1 MPVRHKIFLTSIYL
15 FTAVLFFPSLQTLN
29 FLITAVL
36 VISALSFNSFREKI
50 AILKQRKVLW
60 WMLIFILLIFISIWL
75 SNNKHSAF
83 RYLDS
88 RLPLLY
94 FPLSIGLI
102 SISKELRKK
111 ALLGTAAIITIA
123 SLACIGYGIYRSYH
137 FHNTAFLYNDALSEP
152 VTGLQSIYVSLL
164 VNLAIYIFTWFLFY
178 EPLFRYK
185 TLLVAAVLFLFV
197 TSFLLASRN
206 LMLVLYA
213 STLAFA
219 FYHIIKRKKYLE
231 GATLIM
237 GLLIGVF
244 LIVKFFPKTINRFK
258 ELTYTKF
265 SYQKDGAE
273 SHYDMALDSTQWN
286 GANTRIAIWQCGWQL
301 FRQHPLLGV
310 HLGDKKLKLM
320 EVYREKNFEFA
331 IRTQKNLH
339 NNYLD
344 ILVSLGISGLLIFLI
359 SWLFLPLRIAWQYRD
374 GLAIIIMLTF
384 AIAMVTENYFDR
396 SIGGM
401 LFGFFIPFLL
411 SDKTAKN

>member
-1 MPVRHKIFLTSIYL
+1 MPVRHKIFLASIYL

-29 FLITAVL
+29 FLITAAL

-111 ALLGTAAIITIA
+111 ALLGTAIIITIA

-178 EPLFRYK
+178 EPSFRYK

-244 LIVKFFPKTINRFK
+244 LVVKFFPKTINRFK

>member
-1 MPVRHKIFLTSIYL
+1 MPVRHKIFLASIYL

-29 FLITAVL
+29 FLITAAL

-111 ALLGTAAIITIA
+111 ALLGTAIIITIA

>member
-1 MPVRHKIFLTSIYL
+1 MPVRHKLFLAAVYL
-15 FTAVLFFPSLQTLN
+15 FTAALFFPSLQFLN
-29 FLITAVL
+29 FITTAIL
-36 VISALSFNSFREKI
+36 VISALSFNSFSEKLI
-50 AILKQRKVLW
+50 ILKQRKVLW
-60 WMLIFILLIFISIWL
+60 WMLLFISLIFISISL
-75 SNNKHSAF
+75 STNKHSAF

-94 FPLSIGLI
+94 FPLSLGLI

-111 ALLGTAAIITIA
+111 ALLGMAVIITIA
-123 SLACIGYGIYRSYH
+123 SLACVGYGIYRSYH
-137 FHNTAFLYNDALSEP
+137 FHNTAYLYNDALSEP

-164 VNLAIYIFTWFLFY
+164 VNLAICIFTWFLFY
-178 EPLFRYK
+178 QPAFRYK
-185 TLLVAAVLFLFV
+185 SFLAPVILFLFM

-213 STLAFA
+213 STLLFA
-219 FYHIIKRKKYLE
+219 FYHIIKKKKYLE
-231 GATLIM
+231 GVTLIM

-258 ELTYTKF
+258 ELSYTKF

-301 FRQHPLLGV
+301 FRQDPLLGV
-310 HLGDKKLKLM
+310 HLGDKKIKLM

-344 ILVSLGISGLLIFLI
+344 ILVSLGITGLIVFLI
-359 SWLFLPLRIAWQYRD
+359 SWLILPLHIAWQNHD
-374 GLAIIIMLTF
+374 GLAIIITLTF
-384 AIAMVTENYFDR
+384 AIAMITENYFDR